1 MTKAKLPA
9 GIYERIWKNKRTRQ
23 TETRYQVRI
32 NRKDMKVSKFFDTE
46 NEARDYLSDILSPA
60 GRKAR
65 EAEVAAAKAKVAQWM
80 ANAIGHRLHKTL
92 EQCLDAY
99 LAHISPSPEALA
111 AMSATQRN
119 TANSRCSRVNALKAV
134 EIDWV
139 PPEHRKAVV
148 MFPNFRNR
156 VSERIRF
163 VALKMEDLDEDAA
176 RAFIDE
182 RCKLVSANTIRRDL
196 GFLGGMFNELA
207 EFDSYTAQQIQ
218 RNPFKGISLK
228 RLRNA
233 QPTSRTK
240 AGRLTTEQEAKL
252 LEVLKG
258 AKTRGFQEPSTM
270 LHIAALALETGM
282 RRGEILEL
290 EWSRVYDDRIL
301 LRETDT
307 KTGEARSVPMTHAA
321 AAILADVPRKE
332 GRDKVFSYTPSG
344 FATNWDRCRKKA
356 GLPSLNFHHLRHEF
370 ITRMLNTLSAEMP
383 AVVAA
388 AKAGAVDVDY
398 FERTHMEPVRTERS
412 LKQGPRTQADVM
424 NQVGHRNQET
434 TSLYYDQRKS

>member
-1 MTKAKLPA
+1 MTKARLPA

-46 NEARDYLSDILSPA
+46 KEARDYLSDMLSPA
-60 GRKAR
+60 GRKVR
-65 EAEVAAAKAKVAQWM
+65 EAEVAAAREKMVQWVH
-80 ANAIGHRLHKTL
+80 NKIGHKLHKTL

-99 LAHISPSPEALA
+99 LDHISPSPEALA
-111 AMSATQRN
+111 AMNTTQRN
-119 TANSRCSRVNALKAV
+119 TANARRSRVNALKAV

-139 PPEHRKAVV
+139 PQEHRKRVV

-156 VSERIRF
+156 VLQRVRF
-163 VALKMEDLDEDAA
+163 VGLKMEDLDEDAA

-182 RCKLVSANTIRRDL
+182 RCKLVSANTIKRDL

-207 EFDSYTAQQIQ
+207 EFDSFTAKQIQ

-233 QPTSRTK
+233 QPTTRTK
-240 AGRLTTEQEAKL
+240 ASRLTLEQEEKL
-252 LEVLKG
+252 FEVLKG
-258 AKTRGFQEPSTM
+258 AKTRGFQESSTM
-270 LHIAALALETGM
+270 LHITALALETGM

-290 EWSRVYDDRIL
+290 EWSRVYANEIL

-307 KTGEARSVPMTHAA
+307 KTGEARSVRLTPAA
-321 AAILADVPRKE
+321 AAILADVPRRE
-332 GRDKVFSYTPSG
+332 GQDKVFSYTPSG
-344 FATNWDRCRKKA
+344 FATNWDRCRRKA
-356 GLPSLNFHHLRHEF
+356 GLPNLSFHQLRHEF
-370 ITRMLNTLSAEMP
+370 ITRTLNALSGDVP

-388 AKAGAVDVDY
+388 AKVGAVDVDY
-398 FERTHMEPVRTERS
+398 FERTHLESARKERA
-412 LKQGPRTQADVM
+412 LKQGPKTQADVM
-424 NQVGHRNQET
+424 NLVGHRNQET
-434 TSLYYDQRKS
+434 TNLYYDKREG